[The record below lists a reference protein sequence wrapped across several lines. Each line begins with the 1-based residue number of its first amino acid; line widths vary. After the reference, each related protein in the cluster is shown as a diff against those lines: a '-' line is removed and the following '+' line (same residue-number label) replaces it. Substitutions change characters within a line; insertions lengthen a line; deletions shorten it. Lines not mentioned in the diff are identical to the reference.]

1 MSTADKK
8 ASGSPNGPNSAPD
21 SPEATSTAASPLVAD
36 TPSVSGQAAQHPEQ
50 PLPEPQQRFDYRRA
64 IRKRFI
70 FLFGGLLVGLVL
82 AVVDLLTGSA
92 NVAASD
98 VLCVIS
104 QWVTGC
110 EVPKIAVTVVKVYRI
125 PTVLTAIGVG
135 ASLGVA
141 GSIMQT
147 ILRNPLASPY
157 TLGISAGAGFGAAL
171 TIVTG
176 FAAIEG
182 LGIWLVP
189 FNAFAFALMTCF
201 LIYAIGSFKKL
212 TPGTMILAGIGLSFL
227 FNALQSMMQ
236 YGATAEQNQNI
247 VFWLFGSLSK
257 SDTKTAVF
265 MLGLVLVLLPML
277 MVKSW
282 QFTALQ
288 LGDEKAI
295 GLGINVKR
303 LRLTGFAVA
312 SLLTATAVSF
322 VGTIGFVGLAGPHV
336 ARLLVGED
344 QRFFMPLSAL
354 FGSLILL
361 LADIVSKSLLE
372 GFIFPIG
379 IITSLIG
386 VPVFFSV
393 VLSKRRSYFS

>member
-1 MSTADKK
+1 MMHTKEDTA
-8 ASGSPNGPNSAPD
+8 PTRLGPDAKEALAP
-21 SPEATSTAASPLVAD
+21 PAVA
-36 TPSVSGQAAQHPEQ
+36 GQGQPQPPKPQPQMAQAVQTDAP
-50 PLPEPQQRFDYRRA
+50 RFDYRQS
-64 IRKRFI
+64 IRKRL
-70 FLFGGLLVGLVL
+70 LFVLGGAGVGLVL
-82 AVVDLLTGSA
+82 AVIDLLTGAA
-92 NVAASD
+92 NVAPGD

-104 QWVTGC
+104 QWATGC
-110 EVPKIAVTVVKVYRI
+110 EAPKIAVTVVKVYRI

-189 FNAFAFALMTCF
+189 FNAFVFALMTCV
-201 LIYAIGSFKKL
+201 LIYVLGSLKKL
-212 TPGTMILAGIGLSFL
+212 TPGTMILAGIGLSFM
-227 FNALQSMMQ
+227 FNALQSMIQ

-257 SDTKTAVF
+257 SDTTTAIV
-265 MLGLVLVLLPML
+265 MIGLVLALLPVLML
-277 MVKSW
+277 KSW

-288 LGDEKAI
+288 LGDEKAM
-295 GLGINVKR
+295 GLGVNVKH
-303 LRLTGFAVA
+303 LRLLGFVLA

-336 ARLLVGED
+336 ARMLVGED

-361 LADIVSKSLLE
+361 LADIVSKTIVE
-372 GFIFPIG
+372 GFVFPIG

-393 VLSKRRSYFS
+393 VLSRRRSYFT

>member
-1 MSTADKK
+1 MS
-8 ASGSPNGPNSAPD
+8 
-21 SPEATSTAASPLVAD
+21 STPSAASPSA
-36 TPSVSGQAAQHPEQ
+36 
-50 PLPEPQQRFDYRRA
+50 QRFDYRQT
-64 IRKRFI
+64 IRKRFV
-70 FLFGGLLVGLVL
+70 FVLGGLLLGLVL
-82 AVVDLLTGSA
+82 AVVDLLTGAA
-92 NVAASD
+92 NVAPRD
-98 VLCVIS
+98 VLCVLS
-104 QWVTGC
+104 QWATGC
-110 EVPKIAVTVVKVYRI
+110 EAPKIAVTVVKVYRV

-189 FNAFAFALMTCF
+189 FNAFVFALLTCF
-201 LIYAIGSFKKL
+201 LIYGIGSFKKL

-247 VFWLFGSLSK
+247 VFWLFGNLSK
-257 SDTKTAVF
+257 SDTSTALL
-265 MLGLVLVLLPML
+265 MIGLVLVVLPLLMARA
-277 MVKSW
+277 W
-282 QFTALQ
+282 QFTTLQ
-288 LGDEKAI
+288 LGDEKAT
-295 GLGINVKR
+295 GLGVNVKR
-303 LRLTGFAVA
+303 LRLLGFGLA

-354 FGSLILL
+354 FGALILL

-372 GFIFPIG
+372 GFVFPIG

-393 VLSKRRSYFS
+393 VLSKRRSSFS

>member
-8 ASGSPNGPNSAPD
+8 ASEALNDAPD
-21 SPEATSTAASPLVAD
+21 SPQAASTAPGPLVAD
-36 TPSVSGQAAQHPEQ
+36 ILSASGQAAMQAGQ

-82 AVVDLLTGSA
+82 AVVDLLTGAA
-92 NVAASD
+92 NVATSD
-98 VLCVIS
+98 VMCVIS

-110 EVPKIAVTVVKVYRI
+110 EAPKIAVTVVKVYRV
-125 PTVLTAIGVG
+125 PTILTAIGVG

-189 FNAFAFALMTCF
+189 FNAFVFALLTCL
-201 LIYAIGSFKKL
+201 LIYGIGSFKRL

-257 SDTKTAVF
+257 SDTSTALL

-277 MVKSW
+277 MIKSW

-303 LRLTGFAVA
+303 LRVIGFAAA

-372 GFIFPIG
+372 GFVFPIG